1 MHGSTADR
9 TVWGRSLTRSEES
22 CGDGRASKT
31 GLLQHHESGLAV
43 SREPI
48 KESRTHCQHAF
59 AFLSDEYGCKQR
71 ARYLP
76 SGYELCYWNA
86 TTAVRLDYFLRDP
99 LFEYI
104 GPRPEGAFPPAKE
117 DYVARNRIELF
128 ELLDIVEMVTSRR
141 PTFDDEVRYA
151 IPSMALVE
159 QYADWTRQYCD
170 GLLDGDFAM
179 LGELRRR
186 LRARI
191 EATDQ
196 FPR

>member
-1 MHGSTADR
+1 
-9 TVWGRSLTRSEES
+9 
-22 CGDGRASKT
+22 
-31 GLLQHHESGLAV
+31 V

-48 KESRTHCQHAF
+48 KESRTHCRHAF

-71 ARYLP
+71 AVPSIRVRAVLLERNHSRTVGLLP
-76 SGYELCYWNA
+76 AGP
-86 TTAVRLDYFLRDP
+86 TLRVH
-99 LFEYI
+99 
-104 GPRPEGAFPPAKE
+104 RPAAGGGFPPAKE
-117 DYVARNRIELF
+117 DYVARNQIELF
-128 ELLDIVEMVTSRR
+128 ELLDIVEVVTSRR

-151 IPSMALVE
+151 IPNMALVE

-170 GLLDGDFAM
+170 GLLHGDFAM

-186 LRARI
+186 LTARN